1 MEVWSRA
8 QTGSKLYTLAGI
20 KAGAR
25 QTQADKMTTQDAN
38 APAPVPSAG
47 AAALVFIPEYSTVS
61 SDAEVPL
68 TFNVRL
74 QAPEIKDEGQ
84 QRAVV
89 SLTSVLD
96 KSGSM
101 QGGKLGLV
109 KRSSNF
115 MLNQLSS
122 SDKLG
127 VVTYDSHVNEIIPL
141 SRTTEGFKSQARSI
155 ISGIHA
161 GSCTNLSGGL
171 FKGIEQQVTNKYL
184 DWEQAAERTTP
195 PSPSAP
201 SEAPSDTSS
210 FVQVDVG
217 DTASVVSNADSMAS
231 SAVDV
236 GVLLQEQ
243 EQSGLRGVI
252 SGVSGFFGR
261 MRGRGAQAP
270 ASRDQ
275 PPQALRSRGGGC
287 PPQTSSPSYRC
298 QRTGAPRGL
307 RQTPPEKLELDH
319 DAVRSVFLFTD
330 GHANEGVTD
339 KARLV
344 SMVQKMVD
352 AKHPV
357 RVHTFGFGAEH
368 CEDLLSS
375 LAEAGSGNYYYIEK
389 EENIPTAFADALGGL
404 MSVSMQNITLS
415 FVPAEGVVV
424 DQVHT
429 PFATSSDA
437 GNGRSVC
444 IGDLLSEE
452 SKDILMDVRLPAL
465 VQPAQGEIV
474 DFKVGH
480 LHVTYL
486 DVASASIA
494 QLQVDCL
501 VKRSRQV
508 AAAEPNRSVSVQRA
522 RMDLVKVL
530 EESRAQADS
539 GDYANSR
546 RGLDA
551 CAQRLDALVESALSA
566 GDAVSMGIAQV
577 LRDDVQE
584 AIEGT
589 RTEHAWQCGGK
600 KKMQMKIISRDK
612 QRAVRAD
619 SEEDDEIIKLMA
631 GFTDE
636 SSTFSKAPDLRAM
649 QAVSAFRGGSKM
661 QQNFRS
667 LSKSSSNW

>member
-1 MEVWSRA
+1 MRS
-8 QTGSKLYTLAGI
+8 
-20 KAGAR
+20 
-25 QTQADKMTTQDAN
+25 DAN
-38 APAPVPSAG
+38 
-47 AAALVFIPEYSTVS
+47 
-61 SDAEVPL
+61 VPL

-101 QGGKLGLV
+101 RGGKLGLV

-141 SRTTEGFKSQARSI
+141 SRTTEGFKSEAKSI

-184 DWEQAAERTTP
+184 DWEEAAEPTSP

-201 SEAPSDTSS
+201 SEAPSDTS
-210 FVQVDVG
+210 FVQVDVS

-261 MRGRGAQAP
+261 MRGRGVQPP
-270 ASRDQ
+270 ASRDL
-275 PPQALRSRGGGC
+275 PPQAFRSRGEGC
-287 PPQTSSPSYRC
+287 PPQTTLPSYRC
-298 QRTGAPRGL
+298 QRTIAPRGH
-307 RQTPPEKLELDH
+307 RQTPPEKLELEH

-339 KARLV
+339 KAQLV

-352 AKHPV
+352 SEHPV
-357 RVHTFGFGAEH
+357 QVHTFGFGAEH

-415 FVPAEGVVV
+415 FVPAQGVVV

-437 GNGRSVC
+437 GNGRSVS

-480 LHVTYL
+480 LHVTYV

-501 VKRSRQV
+501 VKRARQV

-539 GDYANSR
+539 GDYENSR

-551 CAQRLDALVESALSA
+551 CAQRLDTLVESALSA

-589 RTEHAWQCGGK
+589 RTEHAWRCGGK
-600 KKMQMKIISRDK
+600 KKMNMKILSRDK

-619 SEEDDEIIKLMA
+619 SEEDDELIEMRAA
-631 GFTDE
+631 GLKAVSSRFTKE
-636 SSTFSKAPDLRAM
+636 ADLRAM
-649 QAVSAFRGGSKM
+649 QAVSAFRGGTKV